1 METELFDESWIGKVI
16 SFTEP
21 NARWRL
27 TEKLRDKND
36 QFSAGEIN
44 DFPDAV
50 SGAYGTFECENVDCH
65 TELAIMRI
73 AMQFPHAGANPNSFA
88 RQASHNLPSCGQLM
102 LDAYGTFRTRECE
115 SAARLLHMK
124 RGWQDHTGML
134 PGGSILYLLIEKAP
148 GKQLDSAGFWD
159 LRRRERDKI

>member
-65 TELAIMRI
+65 TDLAIMRI
-73 AMQFPHAGANPNSFA
+73 AMQYDHPLHPPTWPFA
-88 RQASHNLPSCGQLM
+88 HNFKISTC
-102 LDAYGTFRTRECE
+102 
-115 SAARLLHMK
+115 
-124 RGWQDHTGML
+124 
-134 PGGSILYLLIEKAP
+134 
-148 GKQLDSAGFWD
+148 
-159 LRRRERDKI
+159 RRESE

>member
-73 AMQFPHAGANPNSFA
+73 AMQECVAKGFRLYGDVSSLFWDSSSDKMPVSFLCFIGYKTDNSSTIYNSMTA
-88 RQASHNLPSCGQLM
+88 APTEPSTEWSHVEWIAWGL
-102 LDAYGTFRTRECE
+102 A
-115 SAARLLHMK
+115 
-124 RGWQDHTGML
+124 
-134 PGGSILYLLIEKAP
+134 KA
-148 GKQLDSAGFWD
+148 SAGYRWWTEPKKD
-159 LRRRERDKI
+159 PDMRKWTL